1 MNRVLLVATVL
12 GIIACQTPTKPL
24 YKSYNEK
31 INLNDVKMITKS
43 EAKPAEEGKKNPLNL
58 DPWIQIEQSENKI
71 PYIQMDL
78 LFEDSGLNII
88 EEIIEGTIIEHHI
101 IVLNHKGEIIAK
113 QPVNFQAYEIAETK
127 TEVVRNKV
135 ILGESKQPIK
145 VNSLV
150 PETSVTREAQERQ
163 YTDKESVPQV
173 LILNENKIPNPGE
186 FVSVFLELTYINP
199 HFEENCDPSSKAC
212 DQRRKSFFED
222 IAKRNRTELDNLKIS
237 YVNGNITN
245 FPSLSSEELTRYKR
259 LIQERI
265 SRQGG
270 FLNRES
276 SSPKYFYREW
286 NLVSAPRYFK
296 VQSIVKNGK
305 TISTVE
311 PVKTEPEPIVEKDK
325 KIAEE
330 PESIFENPKHSIH
343 KKRTIVTP

>member
-1 MNRVLLVATVL
+1 
-12 GIIACQTPTKPL
+12 
-24 YKSYNEK
+24 
-31 INLNDVKMITKS
+31 
-43 EAKPAEEGKKNPLNL
+43 
-58 DPWIQIEQSENKI
+58 
-71 PYIQMDL
+71 
-78 LFEDSGLNII
+78 
-88 EEIIEGTIIEHHI
+88 
-101 IVLNHKGEIIAK
+101 
-113 QPVNFQAYEIAETK
+113 
-127 TEVVRNKV
+127 
-135 ILGESKQPIK
+135 
-145 VNSLV
+145 
-150 PETSVTREAQERQ
+150 
-163 YTDKESVPQV
+163 
-173 LILNENKIPNPGE
+173 
-186 FVSVFLELTYINP
+186 
-199 HFEENCDPSSKAC
+199 
-212 DQRRKSFFED
+212 RKSFFED

-245 FPSLSSEELTRYKR
+245 FPSLSPEELTRYKR